1 MNFKVFGRFLIIVG
15 ALVAAI
21 AMLYRTAFLPDW
33 NKAEERKIMSEYYNT
48 YQPMRL
54 RIQIDDIRAERDARG
69 EKLLWT
75 AAAGTVVL
83 VLGVGVAL
91 SAKGYGNY

>member
-15 ALVAAI
+15 ALVGAMAI
-21 AMLYRTAFLPDW
+21 LYRTSFLPDW
-33 NKAEERKIMSEYYNT
+33 SKVEERQLMSEYYNGSQST
-48 YQPMRL
+48 RL

-75 AAAGTVVL
+75 AIAGGVVL
-83 VLGVGVAL
+83 VFGIGITL
-91 SAKGYGNY
+91 SAKQ

>member
-91 SAKGYGNY
+91 SAKP